1 MDRQQTKPKRKI
13 EWGDVFLVVLC
24 MAGAIACF
32 ALKGWGGVT
41 NALNFTVLLVA
52 QIAPIMLISMLMAA
66 FVQVLVP
73 RDKVS
78 KWLGR
83 ESGFRGI
90 LIATGAGAII
100 PGGPWVS
107 FPLVLALAVAGA
119 DVGALVA
126 FLTAWSVIPIS
137 RLLVWEMPFLGGEFV
152 LIRMTVSIIIPLAAG
167 LIARQI
173 PLAIDP
179 PGRHLA
185 VSDDE

>member
-1 MDRQQTKPKRKI
+1 MDRQKPKPKRSV

-24 MAGAIACF
+24 IAGAVACF
-32 ALKGWGGVT
+32 ALKGWSSVVS
-41 NALNFTVLLVA
+41 ALSFAALLIVEVA
-52 QIAPIMLISMLMAA
+52 PVMLISMVMAA
-66 FVQVLVP
+66 FFQVLVP
-73 RDKVS
+73 HDKVS
-78 KWLGR
+78 KWLGK

-126 FLTAWSVIPIS
+126 FLTAWAVIPLT

-152 LIRMTVSIIIPLAAG
+152 LIRMLVSVFIPLAAG
-167 LIARQI
+167 LLARQI
-173 PLAIDP
+173 PLAIKP
-179 PGRHLA
+179 PGRDWA
-185 VSDDE
+185 VIDDE